1 MDSSVMFGILILVG
15 AAINVSC
22 MLAARAK

>member
-1 MDSSVMFGILILVG
+1 MDSAVMFGILILVG
-15 AAINVSC
+15 AAINIMC